1 MKNKVRFFPLILNI
15 ANQIAEPSFIHV
27 VLVTLHSFTT
37 PEELMDLLMIRYA
50 IFNGFIFEP
59 HSPIPSFSLPSSR
72 AILIP
77 RQRIS
82 NL

>member
-50 IFNGFIFEP
+50 NFNGLCSCHILRA
-59 HSPIPSFSLPSSR
+59 HPSRCQF
-72 AILIP
+72 IP
-77 RQRIS
+77 R